1 MYKCSIVNKK
11 KKSKTDVKKLDEIT
25 LYKNEIS
32 RTNPRNPGKFIWLII
47 ENNKKK
53 EKIGIFLKSPDIKKN
68 SLEFSLTK
76 IISVIKNKI
85 EAVNIWFTAAKRM
98 VLPEKLPDEKII
110 NKMKFIWT
118 VVEKATTTL
127 ESIWINILR
136 VVSNTPIIAKK

>member
-11 KKSKTDVKKLDEIT
+11 KKSITDVKKLDEIT

-85 EAVNIWFTAAKRM
+85 EAVNM
-98 VLPEKLPDEKII
+98 
-110 NKMKFIWT
+110 
-118 VVEKATTTL
+118 
-127 ESIWINILR
+127 
-136 VVSNTPIIAKK
+136 